1 MNFEVEAIKETNAK
15 YKIFCY
21 NTELAAKLNKLVR
34 QYDYKFQSGDE
45 AIFKLTED
53 QYKKSQKYLRNYR

>member
-1 MNFEVEAIKETNAK
+1 MNFEVEVIKETNAK

-21 NTELAAKLNKLVR
+21 NAELAAKLNRLVK
-34 QYDYKFQSGDE
+34 QYDYKFQPGDE

>member
-21 NTELAAKLNKLVR
+21 NAELAAKLNRLVK
-34 QYDYKFQSGDE
+34 QYDYKFQPKDE
-45 AIFKLTED
+45 AIFRLTEE

>member
-1 MNFEVEAIKETNAK
+1 MNFEVEAIKEINAK

-21 NTELAAKLNKLVR
+21 NAELATKLNRLLK

-45 AIFKLTED
+45 AIFKLNEE

>member
-21 NTELAAKLNKLVR
+21 SAELAAKLNKLVK
-34 QYDYKFQSGDE
+34 QYDYKFQPEDE